1 MMLRAP
7 RAEHAMS
14 ERFVRT
20 ASHWG
25 AFWVQVRDGRAV
37 GVKPF
42 EKDAHPSPLAQSQVE
57 AVYDRSRIDRPYIR
71 KGFLDRGANS
81 DRSRRGAEAFVPV
94 DWDTALELVSTEL
107 TRVKTAFGNSAIFGG
122 SYGWSSAGRLHHAKS
137 LLHRFMN
144 AFGGATVQV
153 DTYSNAAGSVI
164 TPHVLGDATAIG
176 GPGPTFDSIAENT
189 RLVVS
194 FGGMPLKN
202 LQIGAGGT
210 GEHSSL
216 TSIAALAGRGIEFV
230 NISPLRADYP
240 DELKAEWLPAVPGT
254 DTAIMLALAHTLV
267 VHGRHDQAFLERYT
281 VGFERFRR
289 YLMGEDDGQPKDA
302 AWAARLSGLDAETIS
317 RLAWR
322 MAATRT
328 FITTTW
334 SLQRADHGEQPIWM
348 TIVLAALL
356 GQIGLP
362 GGGFGIGYGSVNR
375 MGASRSPAPTLS
387 RSAGRNPIRSYIPV
401 ARISDLLLSPG
412 ATIDYNGER
421 IIFPDIRLVYW
432 CGGNPF
438 HHHQDIN
445 RLVQA
450 WQRPEAVIVNEIWW
464 SPIARYADIVL
475 PATTTLERNDI
486 AASADRYMF
495 AMHQAIAPVG
505 GARNDFEI
513 FAGLAEQLGFRDAF
527 TEGRGETEW
536 LRHLYDVAR
545 QQASRHGIERPD
557 FETFWREGY
566 LADPAPAHYDFLGDF
581 RADPEAHKLKT
592 PSGRIEIYSERIA
605 SFGYDDCLGHPTWI
619 EPAEWLGANKSGRL
633 HLISNQPT
641 LRLHG
646 QLDNGP
652 VSRASKIQG
661 REPLWI
667 NPHDAGKRGISDGD
681 VVRVF
686 NERGACLAGVVV
698 TEAVSAG
705 VIQLQTGAWY
715 DPDTPGRIGALDRHG
730 NPNMLTLD
738 KGTSK
743 LAQGPSAQT
752 VLVEVEPWLG
762 PVPAIGAYAP
772 PAVARHDVVRG

>member
-1 MMLRAP
+1 
-7 RAEHAMS
+7 MS
-14 ERFVRT
+14 ERLVRT

-81 DRSRRGAEAFVPV
+81 DRSRRGAEPFVPV
-94 DWDTALELVSTEL
+94 DWDTVLALVSAEL
-107 TRVKTAFGNSAIFGG
+107 TRVKTAFGNRAIFGG

-153 DTYSNAAGSVI
+153 DSYSNAAGSVI

-176 GPGPTFDSIAENT
+176 GPGTTFDSITENT

-202 LQIGAGGT
+202 LQIDAGGT

-230 NISPLRADYP
+230 NISPLRSDYP
-240 DELKAEWLPAVPGT
+240 DQLKAEWLPAIPGT
-254 DTAIMLALAHTLV
+254 DTAIMIGLGHTLV
-267 VHGRHDQAFLERYT
+267 TEGLHDGAFLARYT
-281 VGFERFRR
+281 VGFEQFRR
-289 YLMGEDDGQPKDA
+289 YLIGSDDGQPKDA
-302 AWAARLSGLDAETIS
+302 AWAARICGIDAETIR
-317 RLAWR
+317 RLARR
-322 MAATRT
+322 MAAART

-348 TIVLAALL
+348 TIVLAAIL

-362 GGGFGIGYGSVNR
+362 GGGFGFGYGSMNR
-375 MGASRSPAPTLS
+375 MGQGRSPVAPLNRPVG
-387 RSAGRNPIRSYIPV
+387 RSPINSYIPV
-401 ARISDLLLSPG
+401 ARISDLLLHPG
-412 ATIDYNGER
+412 MTIDYNGQR
-421 IIFPDIRLVYW
+421 ITFPEIKLIYW

-450 WQRPEAVIVNEIWW
+450 WQRPETVIVHEIFWT
-464 SPIARYADIVL
+464 PTARHADIVL

-486 AASADRYMF
+486 AASSDCYMF
-495 AMHQAIAPVG
+495 AMHQAIEPLGA
-505 GARNDFEI
+505 ARNDFDI
-513 FAGLAEQLGFRDAF
+513 FADLAGRLGFRDDF
-527 TEGRGETEW
+527 TEGRTEMEW
-536 LRHLYDVAR
+536 LRHLYEVVR
-545 QQASRHGIERPD
+545 QEAARHGIERPD
-557 FETFWREGY
+557 FETFWETGY
-566 LADPAPAHYDFLGDF
+566 IADPVPHHYDFLSAY
-581 RADPEAHKLKT
+581 RADPQGQALRT
-592 PSGRIEIYSERIA
+592 PSGRIEIFSEKIA
-605 SFGYDDCLGHPTWI
+605 SFGYDDCPGHPVWI
-619 EPAEWLGANKSGRL
+619 EPAEWLGSPKTNGRL

-641 LRLHG
+641 RRLHG

-652 VSRASKIQG
+652 ASRASKVEG
-661 REPLWI
+661 REPIWI
-667 NPHDAGKRGISDGD
+667 NPHDAAERSIADGD

-686 NERGACLAGVVV
+686 NERGACLAGAVLTDATSRGVV
-698 TEAVSAG
+698 
-705 VIQLQTGAWY
+705 QLQTGAWY
-715 DPDTPGRIGALDRHG
+715 DPDEPGQAGTLDRHG
-730 NPNMLTLD
+730 NPNVLTLD

-743 LAQGPSAQT
+743 LAQGPISQT
-752 VLVEVEPWLG
+752 ALVEIERWTA
-762 PVPAIGAYAP
+762 PVPEIRAHDP
-772 PAVARHDVVRG
+772 PAVVGG

>member
-1 MMLRAP
+1 
-7 RAEHAMS
+7 MS

-42 EKDAHPSPLAQSQVE
+42 EKDAHPSPLAESQVA
-57 AVYDRSRIDRPYIR
+57 AVYDRSRIDRPHIR
-71 KGFLDRGANS
+71 KGFLERGAHS
-81 DRSRRGAEAFVPV
+81 DRSKRGNEPFVAV
-94 DWDTALELVSTEL
+94 DWDTALALVSSEF
-107 TRVKTAFGNSAIFGG
+107 TRVKTAFGNRAIFAG

-176 GPGPTFDSIAENT
+176 GPGTTFDSIAENT

-202 LQIGAGGT
+202 LQIDAGGT

-216 TSIAALAGRGIEFV
+216 ASIAALAGRGIEFV
-230 NISPLRADYP
+230 NISPLRTDLP
-240 DELKAEWLPAVPGT
+240 DELKAEWLPAIPGT

-267 VHGRHDQAFLERYT
+267 AEELHDVAFLARYT
-281 VGFERFRR
+281 VGFEQFRR
-289 YLMGEDDGQPKDA
+289 YLMGDDDGQPKDA
-302 AWAARLSGLDAETIS
+302 AWAARICGIDAETMRS
-317 RLAWR
+317 LARR

-328 FITTTW
+328 FITATW

-348 TIVLAALL
+348 TIVLAAIL

-362 GGGFGIGYGSVNR
+362 GGGFGFGYGSMNR
-375 MGASRSPAPTLS
+375 MGQGRSPVAPLNRPVG
-387 RSAGRNPIRSYIPV
+387 RSPINSYIPV
-401 ARISDLLLSPG
+401 ARIADLLLHPG
-412 ATIDYNGER
+412 TTIDYNGQR
-421 IIFPDIRLVYW
+421 ITFPEIKLIYW

-450 WQRPEAVIVNEIWW
+450 WQRPETVIVHEIAWT
-464 SPIARYADIVL
+464 PTARYADIVL

-495 AMHQAIAPVG
+495 AMHQAIEPVG
-505 GARNDFEI
+505 EARNDFDI
-513 FAGLAEQLGFRDAF
+513 FADLAGRLGFRDEF
-527 TEGRGETEW
+527 TEGRTEMEW
-536 LRHLYDVAR
+536 LRHLYEVAR
-545 QQASRHGIERPD
+545 QQAARHDIERPD
-557 FETFWREGY
+557 FETFWEMGY
-566 LADPAPAHYDFLGDF
+566 IADPVPRHYDFLSAY
-581 RADPEAHKLKT
+581 RADPEAKALRT
-592 PSGRIEIYSERIA
+592 PSGKIEIFSEKIA
-605 SFGYDDCLGHPTWI
+605 SFGYEDCPGHPMWI
-619 EPAEWLGANKSGRL
+619 EPAEWLGSRKTNDKL

-641 LRLHG
+641 RRLHG

-652 VSRASKIQG
+652 ASRASKVKG
-661 REPLWI
+661 REPIWI
-667 NPHDAGKRGISDGD
+667 NPHDAAERGIVNGD

-686 NERGACLAGVVV
+686 NARGACLAGAVV
-698 TEAVSAG
+698 TDAMSRG
-705 VIQLQTGAWY
+705 VVQLQTGAWY
-715 DPDTPGRIGALDRHG
+715 DPDQPGQAGTLDRHG
-730 NPNMLTLD
+730 NPNVLTLD

-743 LAQGPSAQT
+743 LAQGPISQT
-752 VLVEVEPWLG
+752 TLVEIERWTA
-762 PVPAIGAYAP
+762 PVPEIRAYDP
-772 PAVARHDVVRG
+772 PALTGG

>member
-1 MMLRAP
+1 MLRAP

-94 DWDTALELVSTEL
+94 DWDTALELVSAEL
-107 TRVKTAFGNSAIFGG
+107 TRVRTAFGNRAIFGG

-176 GPGPTFDSIAENT
+176 GPGTTFDSIAENT

-202 LQIGAGGT
+202 LQIDAGGT

-240 DELKAEWLPAVPGT
+240 DELKAEWLPAIPGT
-254 DTAIMLALAHTLV
+254 DTAIMIALAHTLV
-267 VHGRHDQAFLERYT
+267 AEGLHDIAFLQRYT
-281 VGFERFRR
+281 VGFEQFRR
-289 YLMGEDDGQPKDA
+289 YLMGDDDRQPKDA
-302 AWAARLSGLDAETIS
+302 AWAARICGIDAETIR
-317 RLAWR
+317 RLARR
-322 MAATRT
+322 MAAVRT

-348 TIVLAALL
+348 TIVLAAIL

-362 GGGFGIGYGSVNR
+362 GGGFGFGYGSMNR
-375 MGASRSPAPTLS
+375 MGQGRSPVAPLNRPVG
-387 RSAGRNPIRSYIPV
+387 RSPINSYIPV
-401 ARISDLLLSPG
+401 ARISDLLLRPG
-412 ATIDYNGER
+412 TTIDYNGER
-421 IIFPDIRLVYW
+421 ITFPEIRLIYW

-450 WQRPEAVIVNEIWW
+450 WQRPETVIVHEISWTP
-464 SPIARYADIVL
+464 SARHADIVL

-495 AMHQAIAPVG
+495 AMHRAIDPVG
-505 GARNDFEI
+505 AARNDFDI
-513 FAGLAEQLGFRDAF
+513 FADLAERLGFRDDF
-527 TEGRGETEW
+527 TEGRTEMEW
-536 LRHLYDVAR
+536 LRHLYEVVR
-545 QQASRHGIERPD
+545 QEAARHGIERPD
-557 FETFWREGY
+557 FETFWETGY
-566 LADPAPAHYDFLGDF
+566 IADPVPRHYDFLSVY
-581 RADPEAHKLKT
+581 RADPQGKALRT
-592 PSGRIEIYSERIA
+592 PSGRIEICSEKIA
-605 SFGYDDCLGHPTWI
+605 SFGYEDCPGHPVWI
-619 EPAEWLGANKSGRL
+619 EPAEWLGSPKANGKL

-641 LRLHG
+641 RRLHG

-652 VSRASKIQG
+652 VSRASKVKG
-661 REPLWI
+661 REPIWI
-667 NPHDAGKRGISDGD
+667 NPHDAAEHSIADGD

-686 NERGACLAGVVV
+686 NERGACLAGAVV
-698 TEAVSAG
+698 TDVVSRG
-705 VIQLQTGAWY
+705 VVQLQTGAWY
-715 DPDTPGRIGALDRHG
+715 DPDQPGQAGTLDRHG
-730 NPNMLTLD
+730 NPNVLTLD

-743 LAQGPSAQT
+743 LAQGPISQT
-752 VLVEVEPWLG
+752 TLVAIERWTE
-762 PVPAIGAYAP
+762 PVPDIRAHDP
-772 PAVARHDVVRG
+772 PAVVKDTPTR